1 MHVSAILF
9 LILANLVS
17 GPAIAESRQ
26 ILESQ
31 VPAPVLARFKS
42 AYPGATKVQFEL
54 EHENRMKKEYEVVF
68 ELNGKRH
75 KTEFEFDGVGVVED
89 KED

>member
-1 MHVSAILF
+1 MKIRSLLLLTVSF
-9 LILANLVS
+9 LTMGQALA
-17 GPAIAESRQ
+17 GSRQ
-26 ILESQ
+26 IQENE
-31 VPAPVLARFKS
+31 VPAPVLERFKS

-75 KTEFEFDGVGVVED
+75 KTEFEFDGIGVVED

>member
-1 MHVSAILF
+1 MSIRLLMMLPIIIANVAPASA
-9 LILANLVS
+9 
-17 GPAIAESRQ
+17 GSRQ
-26 ILESQ
+26 IQESE

-54 EHENRMKKEYEVVF
+54 DHENRMKKEYEVVF

-75 KTEFEFDGVGVVED
+75 KTEFEFDGIGVVED

>member
-1 MHVSAILF
+1 MNTRSL
-9 LILANLVS
+9 LILLLS
-17 GPAIAESRQ
+17 LLAIDPTFAGSRP
-26 ILESQ
+26 IPETE
-31 VPAPVLARFKS
+31 VPAPVLSRFKS

-75 KTEFEFDGVGVVED
+75 KTEFEFDGIGVVED

>member
-1 MHVSAILF
+1 MNARSILLLIITMLAVS
-9 LILANLVS
+9 VT
-17 GPAIAESRQ
+17 IAGSRQ
-26 ILESQ
+26 IPESE
-31 VPAPVLARFKS
+31 VPPPVLERFKA

-54 EHENRMKKEYEVVF
+54 ENEKRAKKEYEVVF

-75 KTEFEFDGVGVVED
+75 KTEFEYDGVGVVED